1 VSTEPPLT
9 VEPLIVGIAGGS
21 GSGKS
26 ALAGAVATELGA
38 PRVAVLGQ
46 DAYYRDHAHL
56 EAAARAAVNFDVPEA
71 LDQELFRTHLDA
83 LRRGQAVTPP
93 SYCFVTHRRRGLAAP
108 VEPRE
113 VLIVEGL
120 FLLQDPLVRRLLDLS
135 IYLDAPE
142 RVRVARRIARDGVER
157 GRPAADVAAQCRTTV
172 LPAHACWVEPSRVW
186 ADLVLVNAG
195 DLAHVARPAA
205 AVIRARL
212 QARGRT
218 AAGVPAA

>member
-1 VSTEPPLT
+1 
-9 VEPLIVGIAGGS
+9 
-21 GSGKS
+21 
-26 ALAGAVATELGA
+26 VAAELGS
-38 PRVAVLGQ
+38 PRVAVLCQ
-46 DAYYRDHAHL
+46 DAYYRDPAHL
-56 EAAARAAVNFDVPEA
+56 DAAARAVLNFDVPEA
-71 LDQELFRTHLDA
+71 LDLELFRTHLQA

-120 FLLQDPLVRRLLDLS
+120 FLLQDPPVRRLLDLS

-142 RVRVARRIARDGVER
+142 GLRMARRIARDGVER
-157 GRPAADVAAQCRTTV
+157 GRPAADVAAQCRATV
-172 LPAHACWVEPSRVW
+172 LPAHARWVEPSREW

-195 DLAHVARPAA
+195 DLADVAGPVA

-212 QARGRT
+212 EARGRT